1 MIKAFIPLS
10 MEKKMNRKDFSL
22 DKYWEVK
29 LDFRKEEELQRY
41 KILCNDDYS
50 RKDKK
55 CNVKPIYRTYT
66 DWERYIQEKLSKL
79 TIEELKEFQKY
90 VNLKRTCEQSVSK
103 IQNNF
108 LLPFLIAVI
117 SPLIVQGVT
126 DCYEKSYDSIMI
138 YCVSA
143 VILVFFFYVECRIM
157 VKKIVLEEKESR
169 RATLFYNDIYEIV
182 QKKIIGNRSNDMYY
196 E

>member
-1 MIKAFIPLS
+1 M
-10 MEKKMNRKDFSL
+10 
-22 DKYWEVK
+22 
-29 LDFRKEEELQRY
+29 
-41 KILCNDDYS
+41 
-50 RKDKK
+50 
-55 CNVKPIYRTYT
+55 
-66 DWERYIQEKLSKL
+66 
-79 TIEELKEFQKY
+79 
-90 VNLKRTCEQSVSK
+90 KRTCEQSASK

-182 QKKIIGNRSNDMYY
+182 QKKIIGNQSNNMYY

>member
-1 MIKAFIPLS
+1 
-10 MEKKMNRKDFSL
+10 MNRKDFSL

-41 KILCNDDYS
+41 KILCNDDHS

-90 VNLKRTCEQSVSK
+90 VNLKRTCEQSASK

-143 VILVFFFYVECRIM
+143 VILFFFF
-157 VKKIVLEEKESR
+157 VLSVGLWLRKLYLRKR
-169 RATLFYNDIYEIV
+169 RAGELRYFIMIFM
-182 QKKIIGNRSNDMYY
+182 R
-196 E
+196 

>member
-1 MIKAFIPLS
+1 
-10 MEKKMNRKDFSL
+10 MNRKVFSL

-41 KILCNDDYS
+41 KILCNDDHS

-90 VNLKRTCEQSVSK
+90 VNLKRTCEQSASK

-182 QKKIIGNRSNDMYY
+182 QKKIIGNQSNNMYY